1 MVKVVNGSG
10 SSLNGDVN
18 NSKIKLRGPPPFD
31 NGTVTCMHVMRRVGL
46 AMQGRRSCSNAEK
59 DTVFESERKIV
70 TDESCRRRLTPAYN
84 SLTKVPSKSGA

>member
-46 AMQGRRSCSNAEK
+46 ATLQCKVGVAAAMLNKIQFSKA
-59 DTVFESERKIV
+59 SER
-70 TDESCRRRLTPAYN
+70 L
-84 SLTKVPSKSGA
+84 